1 MSAIGVYARVR
12 RGVLAAARS
21 LGLAVLSQ
29 ALVIPLFVLTIVSLA
44 LSVIG
49 IGVVTLP
56 AVTAGVRQLANLH
69 RRLARQWAGVDIPEP
84 YRRTGTDPLRPDSP
98 ADAWRAYLAV
108 LTDPATW
115 RDLAWLPAQLTAGF
129 VLGVLPAALIV
140 YGLEGAAGVSL
151 LLFGLL
157 GNYGYGATWM
167 LDTLPVAL
175 LTVPQ
180 GLTLLGIGVVAAPDV
195 QRWHFVAARW
205 LLGPTGGAVRAGE
218 LEERVRH
225 LADTRA
231 DAVDAS
237 AAELRRIERDLHD
250 GPQARLAGLG
260 MSIGLAAELMDRD
273 PEAARRL
280 LAEARETSGLA
291 LGELRELVRGIHPP
305 VLAERGLDGAVR
317 ALALSLPLPVDV
329 AVALPG
335 RPAGPVESAVY
346 FAVAEVLANAVKHAR
361 ASRVSVRLAHAAG
374 TLTVVVSDDGA
385 GGAPEPDGD
394 VARGGGLAGIGR
406 RLAAFDGTMSVA
418 SPPGGPTVVTLEL
431 PCALFSPRIS
441 PSSGTG

>member
-1 MSAIGVYARVR
+1 
-12 RGVLAAARS
+12 
-21 LGLAVLSQ
+21 
-29 ALVIPLFVLTIVSLA
+29 
-44 LSVIG
+44 
-49 IGVVTLP
+49 
-56 AVTAGVRQLANLH
+56 
-69 RRLARQWAGVDIPEP
+69 
-84 YRRTGTDPLRPDSP
+84 
-98 ADAWRAYLAV
+98 
-108 LTDPATW
+108 
-115 RDLAWLPAQLTAGF
+115 
-129 VLGVLPAALIV
+129 V

-195 QRWHFVAARW
+195 QRWQFVAARW
-205 LLGPTGGAVRAGE
+205 LLGPTSGAARAGE

-280 LAEARETSGLA
+280 LVEARETSGLA

-317 ALALSLPLPVDV
+317 ALALALPLPVDV
-329 AVALPG
+329 DVALPG

-361 ASRVSVRLAHAAG
+361 ANRVSVRLAHEAG
-374 TLTVVVSDDGA
+374 TLTVVVADDGA
-385 GGAPEPDGD
+385 GGAAVQDESA
-394 VARGGGLAGIGR
+394 ARGSGLAGIGR

-418 SPPGGPTVVTLEL
+418 SPPGGPTVVTMEL